1 MIGYFTIVVCMIFC
15 HIIDDFILQAPCLV
29 LLKQKSY
36 WKEACPKEIY
46 ERLYKNDYIVA
57 LLIHGFSWAFSI
69 QLPFLILFGFMV
81 DHVFLISLIVNAF
94 IHAFI
99 DHLKANKLKINLI
112 QDQLLH
118 LLQILYTA
126 LILSSNIMG

>member
-1 MIGYFTIVVCMIFC
+1 MIGYFTVVACMFFC

-29 LLKQKSY
+29 MLKQKSY
-36 WKEACPKEIY
+36 WKEACPKEIFD
-46 ERLYKNDYIVA
+46 RLYKHDYLIA
-57 LLIHGFSWAFSI
+57 LLIHGFSWSFSI
-69 QLPFLILFGFMV
+69 QLPFLILFWFMV
-81 DHVFLISLIVNAF
+81 PPVFLILLISNTI
-94 IHAFI
+94 IHAYI

-126 LILSSNIMG
+126 LILANTAVG